1 MSKVIIYDS
10 DLNKVAYLPDAF
22 DIAYELRANE
32 VGMASFSVAVD
43 DAHVSE
49 IAQRRYAEIYDDDRR
64 IDLFRIVRLTKTGH
78 TLKVE
83 CEHVLAT
90 LADIELDDTLY
101 GSAGTATAIGEV
113 LAEQTVTHWQLG
125 TSDFDEQ
132 FLYEWPRGTSLLKAL
147 LDIPKRFQSGYFW
160 TFDTSSHPWTI
171 NLVTPPTV
179 VRAYIDY
186 GRNMQSI
193 EREADVTDLVTKL
206 YPHGA
211 KAGTDQI
218 GITSVEPSGYAY
230 ITDYSYTTDVITR
243 HWTNQNYVTEQE
255 LYDAATELLARQAQP
270 KYTYRVSAAD
280 LYKITGESID
290 KFAIGVL
297 VKVSNPELD
306 IDSDVRVMSITKS
319 DLTGKPGDI
328 RLELANKGEEFDFTE
343 KVNVNDLSGIDIND
357 IPGGTPGALPT
368 ALTGTG
374 LTITTDYLGYH
385 VGSDWKT
392 YMDIAGRLW
401 ADNGTQWLHWDPA
414 ATPALSIKGS
424 VTITGGTGVEKLDDA
439 GDLALLNV
447 VGTAQISDL
456 AVTDAKID
464 TLSVDKLTSGTLT
477 GQYIKVLSGGYI
489 AQNKTGYSD
498 TTAGFYLG
506 AGGVNAL
513 FNIGDATRWL
523 KWTGTYLQM
532 KAGVDTSVDEA
543 FSKVTAASLY
553 IDGSVIFNAD
563 GSYHNITGISDLRGP
578 VWSTSRFGQ
587 LTFPT
592 SSTTALIL
600 EHWSSGDSISL
611 NSYDGT
617 EYGIRLY
624 APNGQIRLIAKDA
637 GSTALAFENW
647 TYTGNVSNYSNTGYI
662 TVRIGGVVRHI
673 RLFSTLG

>member
-1 MSKVIIYDS
+1 MSNVIIYDFS
-10 DLNKVAYLPDAF
+10 LDKVAYLPGAF

-32 VGMASFSVAVD
+32 VGKASFSVAVD

-49 IAQRRYAEIYDDDRR
+49 IAQRRYAEIYDGDRR

-90 LADIELDDTLY
+90 LADMEIDGTLY

-113 LAEQTVTHWQLG
+113 LAEQAHWQLG
-125 TSDFDEQ
+125 TCDFDEQ

-160 TFDTSSHPWTI
+160 TFDTTSHPWTI
-171 NLVTPPTV
+171 NLEEPPTV

-193 EREADVTDLVTKL
+193 EREEDVTDLVTKL

-211 KAGTDQI
+211 KAGADQI
-218 GITSVEPSGYAY
+218 GITSVEPSGNEY
-230 ITDYSYTTDVITR
+230 ITNYTYTSEVITR
-243 HWTNQNYVTEQE
+243 HWTDQNYTTEQE
-255 LYDAATELLARQAQP
+255 LYDAAVELLARQSQP
-270 KYTYRVSAAD
+270 RYTYRVSAAD
-280 LYKITGESID
+280 MYKITGESID
-290 KFAIGVL
+290 LFEIGTL
-297 VKVSNPELD
+297 VKVSNPEAD
-306 IDSDVRVMSITKS
+306 IDAEVRVMSITKS

-328 RLELANKGEEFDFTE
+328 QLELANKGEEFDFTD

-357 IPGGTPGALPT
+357 IPGGTPGALPS
-368 ALTGTG
+368 APSGSG

-385 VGSDWKT
+385 SGATWMT
-392 YMDIAGRLW
+392 YMDSAGRFYLG
-401 ADNGTQWLHWDPA
+401 GTSGKLQWD
-414 ATPALSIKGS
+414 GS
-424 VTITGGTGVEKLDDA
+424 NLAIEGTVTITGGSGIGELDDA
-439 GDLALLNV
+439 GDLAVLDV
-447 VGTAQISDL
+447 VGNAHI
-456 AVTDAKID
+456 TD
-464 TLSVDKLTSGTLT
+464 LSVDKLTSGIMDA
-477 GQYIKVLSGGYI
+477 QYIRLANGGYI
-489 AQNKTGYSD
+489 AQGKTSYVD
-498 TTAGFYLG
+498 NAAGFYLG
-506 AGGVNAL
+506 AGGANAL
-513 FNIGDATRWL
+513 FNIGDASKWM
-523 KWTGTYLQM
+523 KWTGSYLQI
-532 KAGVDTSVDEA
+532 KGGIDTSVDEA

-592 SSTTALIL
+592 SSTTSLIL

-611 NSYDGT
+611 NSYDGS

-647 TYTGNVSNYSNTGYI
+647 TYTGNVSNYSNAGYI
-662 TVRIGGVVRHI
+662 TVRIGGTIRHI
-673 RLFSTLG
+673 RLFTTLGS